1 MTWFD
6 DEGNYYEDDMDVL
19 MRILEEIRKIRKLLE
34 NKGGK
39 NEINKKN

>member
-19 MRILEEIRKIRKLLE
+19 MRILEEIRMIRKLLE

-39 NEINKKN
+39 NETKKK